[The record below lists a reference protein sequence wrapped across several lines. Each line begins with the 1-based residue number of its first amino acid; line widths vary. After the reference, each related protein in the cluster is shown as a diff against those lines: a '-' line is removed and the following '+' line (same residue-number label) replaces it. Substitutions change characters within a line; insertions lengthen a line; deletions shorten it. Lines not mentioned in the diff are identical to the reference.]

1 MRAFFGLNCF
11 PFKKDA
17 AKIFLSRQISYLNK
31 RCAHFLETQGMAL
44 LTGEIGSGK
53 TTFIRFFLDSLNQNI
68 HKSFYLA
75 QTFRS
80 AQSFFRSLAAVLGL
94 KPKYLID
101 DLITQIKTE
110 LVDIYRKQKLYPIL
124 VIDEA
129 QNLSDT
135 VLEEIRLLTN
145 FKMDSKNYLSI
156 FLLGHPVLKARLK
169 LSPYAAL
176 KRRISFGY
184 HLTGLEQD
192 EIEPYLAH
200 RLKLAGRSKPIF
212 TADAATLLFNY
223 SKGQPGIINTLA
235 HEALYRAASLEKALV
250 PTGTSG
256 MIDEKFIEDI
266 VQEWE
271 NL

>member
-1 MRAFFGLNCF
+1 MMRAFFGFTRF
-11 PFKKDA
+11 PFKKDVD
-17 AKIFLSRQISYLNK
+17 KIFLSRQLEYLKK
-31 RCAHFLETQGMAL
+31 RCGHFLETQGIAL
-44 LTGEIGSGK
+44 LTGEVGSGK
-53 TTFIRFFLDSLNQNI
+53 TTFLRYFLDSLDKNT
-68 HKSFYLA
+68 HKLFYLS

-101 DLITQIKTE
+101 DLTAQIKTE
-110 LVDIYRKQKLYPIL
+110 LTDIYRKQKLLPLLI
-124 VIDEA
+124 IDEA

-135 VLEEIRLLTN
+135 VMEEIRLLTN
-145 FKMDSKNYLSI
+145 FRMDSKNYLTV

-176 KRRISFGY
+176 KQRISFSY

-192 EIEPYLAH
+192 EVSPYIAH
-200 RLKLAGRSKPIF
+200 LLKLAGRTKQIF
-212 TADAATLLFNY
+212 TDEAIALLFNY
-223 SKGQPGIINTLA
+223 SKGLPRVINSLA
-235 HEALYRAASLEKALV
+235 HEALYQAATQEKAV
-250 PTGTSG
+250 
-256 MIDEKFIEDI
+256 IDEKFIESI